1 MSIKRAQYIN
11 RNNELCQEF
20 YFAQPETKFH
30 INRIYNSHFT
40 GSSLWDL
47 FSREAKM
54 IENSWSVSFRIMYD
68 LPRTTHRYFVEPI
81 SKMTHVKFTIMKNFL
96 NFLKQIENGSKM
108 IAKVIL
114 NTVKKDVGSTTGSNI
129 KGIKQL
135 MNVES
140 LSQININ
147 EVKEKTFAEIPA
159 GSEWR
164 IPVLEELLSVR
175 NGNSE
180 LENFTKK
187 DIDSMID
194 LICSS

>member
-1 MSIKRAQYIN
+1 
-11 RNNELCQEF
+11 
-20 YFAQPETKFH
+20 
-30 INRIYNSHFT
+30 
-40 GSSLWDL
+40 
-47 FSREAKM
+47 M
-54 IENSWSVSFRIMYD
+54 IENSWSVSFRIMYN

-81 SKMTHVKFTIMKNFL
+81 SNTTHIKFTIIKNFL
-96 NFLKQIENGSKM
+96 NFLKQIENGSKS
-108 IAKVIL
+108 IAKVLL
-114 NTVKKDVGSTTGSNI
+114 NTVKNDVGSTTGSNI

-135 MNVES
+135 LDVDSIN
-140 LSQININ
+140 QININ
-147 EVKEKTFAEIPA
+147 EIKEKTFAEIPV

-194 LICSS
+194 IICSS

>member
-1 MSIKRAQYIN
+1 
-11 RNNELCQEF
+11 
-20 YFAQPETKFH
+20 
-30 INRIYNSHFT
+30 
-40 GSSLWDL
+40 
-47 FSREAKM
+47 
-54 IENSWSVSFRIMYD
+54 
-68 LPRTTHRYFVEPI
+68 
-81 SKMTHVKFTIMKNFL
+81 MKNFL

-147 EVKEKTFAEIPA
+147 EVKDKTFAEIPA

-187 DIDSMID
+187 DIDNMID